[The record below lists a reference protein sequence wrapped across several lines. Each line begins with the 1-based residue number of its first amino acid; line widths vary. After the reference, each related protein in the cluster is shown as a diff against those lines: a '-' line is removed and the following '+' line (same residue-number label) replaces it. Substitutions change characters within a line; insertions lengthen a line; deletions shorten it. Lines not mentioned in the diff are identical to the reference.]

1 MNIGSIY
8 LATRSGTPGPP
19 IAIAGPVILDCT
31 DVYSR
36 QKTPMYIVVQSQS
49 GTNDGCQ
56 IRRHIMGSDL
66 HKCCTLGA
74 SGEGWADSRYGRDR
88 ARAGP
93 RRNHLI
99 HSDPLNFPMLRLHR
113 HPSAQPWWILAACA
127 EQQRS
132 ICSWVVSRKISP
144 QIPTQLN
151 SCSKGRGSGTK
162 GSSVIKQGTRSYS
175 AHS

>member
-1 MNIGSIY
+1 
-8 LATRSGTPGPP
+8 
-19 IAIAGPVILDCT
+19 
-31 DVYSR
+31 
-36 QKTPMYIVVQSQS
+36 MYIKVKSQS

-66 HKCCTLGA
+66 HKCCTLRA